1 MEYIKDSRKGKTL
14 GVFSK
19 DLDKF
24 PGSFITAFRAAIDK
38 AKFERQD
45 VSSSFALIMAT
56 REESEIATIKKACQ
70 VSLEIYSKYLK
81 EQIMDI
87 IDNDKQVKHT
97 KLAEGVEKA
106 VTDKKY
112 VSNLDPQQL
121 DLCYPA
127 IIQSG
132 GNYKLK
138 FSVTSDKENVHFGSI
153 MCTFGARYKS
163 YCSNIARTMLVNP
176 SEKIQK
182 TYEFLV
188 QLEELIFAELKD
200 GTKMSTVYEKVVAKT
215 KKERPDLVEKLTK
228 SFGFVMGIEFREPSL
243 SIAANCNAIVKKGM
257 VFNVNIGLNALINK
271 ESDDPK
277 GKNVALF
284 IGDTVVVPDPKSEK
298 PVTINLTPSKKKI
311 KNIAVFLKDDDSE
324 DEAEESKN
332 SIHLPENPKYGRGR
346 RTAVIDSKLRTD
358 YTQEEKRKKHQR
370 ELMGK
375 MNEDA
380 LRRIKE
386 GTGGKETV
394 KQKKAPVSYR
404 SPGQLPRESEVRSLK
419 IYVDKKYETVILPI
433 FGVPVPF
440 HIATLKNISSSIEGD
455 STYLR
460 INFFHPGAAIGKDG
474 GGSFSTPQDA
484 TFVKELTYRSTNV
497 KEPGEISAPSANLN
511 TAFKLIKDIQK
522 TFRTR
527 EAEEKEKAD
536 LVQQDT
542 LVLGTGNK

>member
-1 MEYIKDSRKGKTL
+1 MSHQL
-14 GVFSK
+14 PQ
-19 DLDKF
+19 
-24 PGSFITAFRAAIDK
+24 PGGAGNSF
-38 AKFERQD
+38 
-45 VSSSFALIMAT
+45 V
-56 REESEIATIKKACQ
+56 
-70 VSLEIYSKYLK
+70 
-81 EQIMDI
+81 
-87 IDNDKQVKHT
+87 
-97 KLAEGVEKA
+97 EGV
-106 VTDKKY
+106 
-112 VSNLDPQQL
+112 P
-121 DLCYPA
+121 
-127 IIQSG
+127 
-132 GNYKLK
+132 
-138 FSVTSDKENVHFGSI
+138 
-153 MCTFGARYKS
+153 
-163 YCSNIARTMLVNP
+163 
-176 SEKIQK
+176 
-182 TYEFLV
+182 
-188 QLEELIFAELKD
+188 
-200 GTKMSTVYEKVVAKT
+200 
-215 KKERPDLVEKLTK
+215 EKLTK

>member
-1 MEYIKDSRKGKTL
+1 MASRE
-14 GVFSK
+14 
-19 DLDKF
+19 D
-24 PGSFITAFRAAIDK
+24 
-38 AKFERQD
+38 
-45 VSSSFALIMAT
+45 
-56 REESEIATIKKACQ
+56 SEINTIKKACQ
-70 VSLEIYSKYLK
+70 VTLDIYSKYLK

-87 IDNDKQVKHT
+87 IDNDKKVKHA

-112 VSNLDPQQL
+112 VPNLDIQQL

-138 FSVTSDKENVHFGSI
+138 FSVTSDKENVHFGAI

-163 YCSNIARTMLVNP
+163 YCSNIVRTMLVDP
-176 SEKIQK
+176 SDKVQK

-188 QLEELIFAELKD
+188 ELEELIFAELRD
-200 GTKMSTVYEKVVAKT
+200 GVKMSDVYETVLEKT
-215 KKERPDLVEKLTK
+215 RKERSDLVGKLTK
-228 SFGFVMGIEFREPSL
+228 NFGFVMGIEFREPSL
-243 SIAANCNAIVKKGM
+243 SIAANCNAVVKKGM
-257 VFNVNIGLNALINK
+257 VFNVNIGLNGLVNK
-271 ESDDPK
+271 EAEDPK
-277 GKNVALF
+277 GQNVALF
-284 IGDTVVVPDPKSEK
+284 IGDTIVVNDPKSEG
-298 PVTINLTPSKKKI
+298 PPCTLLTPSKKKI
-311 KNIAVFLKDDDSE
+311 KNIAIFLKEDDS
-324 DEAEESKN
+324 DVEEE
-332 SIHLPENPKYGRGR
+332 ENNQKSVEPLDSQKYGRGR
-346 RTAVIDSKLRTD
+346 RTTVLEQKLRTD
-358 YTQEEKRKKHQR
+358 TTQEEKRKQHQR
-370 ELMGK
+370 ELMEK
-375 MNEDA
+375 MNEAA
-380 LRRIKE
+380 LRRLKE
-386 GTGGKETV
+386 GGSGQEVV

-404 SPGQLPRESEVRSLK
+404 NPGQLPRESEVRSLK

-460 INFFHPGAAIGKDG
+460 INFFHPGAQIGKDG
-474 GGSFSTPQDA
+474 GGAFSTPPEA

-511 TAFKLIKDIQK
+511 TAFRLIKDIQK
-522 TFRTR
+522 SFKTR

-542 LVLGTGNK
+542 LILGTGKNTDIMEETKYLPYKECPIL

>member
-1 MEYIKDSRKGKTL
+1 M
-14 GVFSK
+14 
-19 DLDKF
+19 
-24 PGSFITAFRAAIDK
+24 
-38 AKFERQD
+38 
-45 VSSSFALIMAT
+45 SSSFAVIMAS
-56 REESEIATIKKACQ
+56 REDSEISTIKKACQ
-70 VSLEIYSKYLK
+70 VTTEIYSKYFK
-81 EQIMDI
+81 EQLMDI

-97 KLAEGVEKA
+97 KLAEGIEKA

-112 VSNLDPQQL
+112 APNLDTTQL

-138 FSVTSDKENVHFGSI
+138 FSVTSDKENVHFGAI
-153 MCTFGARYKS
+153 MCSFGARYKS
-163 YCSNIARTMLVNP
+163 YCSNIARTMLVDP
-176 SEKIQK
+176 SDKIQK

-188 QLEELIFAELKD
+188 QLEEYIFAELKD
-200 GTKMSTVYEKVVAKT
+200 GVKMSSVYDKVVAKT

-228 SFGFVMGIEFREPSL
+228 NFGFVMGIEFREPSL
-243 SIAANCNAIVKKGM
+243 SIAPNCNAIVKKGM
-257 VFNVNIGLNALINK
+257 VFNVNIGLNGLTNK
-271 ESDDPK
+271 DSDDKK
-277 GKNVALF
+277 GKNLALF
-284 IGDTVVVPDPKSEK
+284 IGDTVVVPDPKSEN
-298 PVTINLTPSKKKI
+298 PTCINLTPSKKKI
-311 KNIAVFLKDDDSE
+311 KNIAIFLKEDDSE
-324 DEAEESKN
+324 EEVDEGIN
-332 SIHLPENPKYGRGR
+332 SVENDEQKYGRGR
-346 RTAVIDSKLRTD
+346 RTAVIDQKLRTD
-358 YTQEEKRKKHQR
+358 STQEEKRKQHQR
-370 ELMGK
+370 ELMDK

-386 GTGGKETV
+386 GTTGQETT

-542 LVLGTGNK
+542 LIIGTGTILLSLSSVYWSDSPCLTSLS

>member
-1 MEYIKDSRKGKTL
+1 
-14 GVFSK
+14 
-19 DLDKF
+19 
-24 PGSFITAFRAAIDK
+24 
-38 AKFERQD
+38 
-45 VSSSFALIMAT
+45 MAS
-56 REESEIATIKKACQ
+56 REESEIAIIKKACQ
-70 VSLEIYSKYLK
+70 VTQEIYSKYLK

-112 VSNLDPQQL
+112 APNLDTQQL

-138 FSVTSDKENVHFGSI
+138 FSVTSDKENVHFGAI

-163 YCSNIARTMLVNP
+163 YCSNVARTMLVNP

-188 QLEELIFAELKD
+188 QLEELIFNELKD
-200 GTKMSTVYEKVVAKT
+200 GVKMSKVYEMVVSKT
-215 KKERPDLVEKLTK
+215 KKERPDLEEKLTK
-228 SFGFVMGIEFREPSL
+228 NFGFVMGIEFREPTL
-243 SIAANCNAIVKKGM
+243 SIAPNCHAVVKKGM
-257 VFNVNIGLNALINK
+257 VFNVNIGLSGLVNK
-271 ESDDPK
+271 DSEDQK

-284 IGDTVVVPDPKSEK
+284 IGDTVVVPDPKSENSSC
-298 PVTINLTPSKKKI
+298 INLTPSKKKI
-311 KNIAVFLKDDDSE
+311 KNIAVFLKDDSE
-324 DEAEESKN
+324 EEDDN
-332 SIHLPENPKYGRGR
+332 TGPMEVDQAQYGRGR
-346 RTAVIDSKLRTD
+346 RTTVLDQKLRTD
-358 YTQEEKRKKHQR
+358 GTQEEKRKQHQR
-370 ELMGK
+370 ELMDK

-380 LRRIKE
+380 LRRLKE
-386 GTGGKETV
+386 GSGGQETV

-542 LVLGTGNK
+542 LVLGTGKVGLFSVLVYIKLKIFESTFCHIL